1 MNNTMKYLTKQ
12 TIKPNLWTWK
22 DGIERGGS
30 YKHALRAYLF
40 ATLTES
46 ERGVR
51 EFLVLRNKISLYF
64 LYKIDSAFQ
73 VSGVD
78 KIRTR
83 RDNKAPN

>member
-51 EFLVLRNKISLYF
+51 EFLVLRNKICLYF
-64 LYKIDSAFQ
+64 LYKMDSAFH

-83 RDNKAPN
+83 RFVG

>member
-1 MNNTMKYLTKQ
+1 MKYLTKQ

-40 ATLTES
+40 AI
-46 ERGVR
+46 
-51 EFLVLRNKISLYF
+51 LVLRNKISLYF
-64 LYKIDSAFQ
+64 LYKMDSAFQ